1 MSKGRMLQPSD
12 ESQMKDTSSRR
23 AFVRSSALVVAAFA
37 SKDIFAAAGR
47 RPSPD
52 EESPV
57 RLGVASY
64 TFRNV
69 NRAQMIGFLKQ
80 INVLALN
87 AKDVKDHLPMEPQ
100 QESAALA
107 DYAAAGIKLHAAGT
121 IYFPKDEDADVRS
134 KFEYCKR
141 AGVAVI
147 IAGDPA
153 PETLPRIENFVKEYD
168 IRIAIHNHGP
178 EDKLWHSPLDVL
190 QAVKG
195 MDPRIGCCIDVGHT
209 ARAGTDVVR
218 SIREA
223 GARLYNVHMKD
234 LMNFQNKEGQVG
246 VGDGIMPVRKIF
258 EALSAIKYKGFVDL
272 EYEIHPDDPMPGI
285 ISSFPCMRGVLA
297 GLGYASQNEALSG
310 SLAE

>member
-1 MSKGRMLQPSD
+1 
-12 ESQMKDTSSRR
+12 MKDTSRR
-23 AFVRSSALVVAAFA
+23 DFVRSSALVVAALA
-37 SKDIFAAAGR
+37 AKDIFAAAGV

-52 EESPV
+52 EESQV

-64 TFRNV
+64 TFRNF

-80 INVLALN
+80 INVQALN

-121 IYFPKDEDADVRS
+121 IYFPKDEDADIRS

-141 AGVAVI
+141 AGIGVI
-147 IAGDPA
+147 VAGDPA
-153 PETLPRIENFVKEYD
+153 PETLPRIEKFVKEYD

-223 GARLYNVHMKD
+223 GPRLYNVHMKD
-234 LMNFQNKEGQVG
+234 LTNFQNKESQVA

-258 EALSAIKYKGFVDL
+258 AALSAIKYKGFVDL

-285 ISSFPCMRGVLA
+285 ISSFAHMRGVLA
-297 GLGYASQNEALSG
+297 ALR
-310 SLAE
+310 